1 MDFFDKNLHNSFY
14 PIDKNIHPK
23 SFFPDYKSSIL
34 RSPKK
39 KMVSID
45 TIISDLYGNVLDKN
59 DLGLLD
65 NDLTRNFNK
74 HNEPMGERIIVY
86 GKLLDENSKPIPNSL
101 IEIWQA
107 NSSGKYRHSRD
118 TYKAPLDP
126 NFGGWGRC
134 LTDENGNY
142 YFKTIKPG
150 AYPWPNGGNNW
161 RPAHIHFSIFGLS
174 FLQRLVTQ
182 MYFEGDPLIT
192 KCPIAQSINN
202 KKALES
208 LISKLDINKS
218 IHMDYIAY
226 KFNIILRGEKSIP
239 FEKSK

>member
-14 PIDKNIHPK
+14 SIDKNIHPK

-39 KMVSID
+39 NLVSID
-45 TIISDLYGNVLDKN
+45 TIISDIYGNVLDKN

-65 NDLTRNFNK
+65 NDLTKNFNK
-74 HNEPMGERIIVY
+74 HNEPIGERIVVY

-107 NSSGKYRHSRD
+107 NSGGKYRHSGD

-182 MYFEGDPLIT
+182 MYFEGDPLIA
-192 KCPIAQSINN
+192 KCPIAQSIND

-226 KFNIILRGEKSIP
+226 QFNITLRGDKSIP

>member
-39 KMVSID
+39 HLVSID
-45 TIISDLYGNVLDKN
+45 TIISDLYGNVLDKK

-65 NDLTRNFNK
+65 NDLTKNFNK
-74 HNEPMGERIIVY
+74 HNEPIGERILVY

-107 NSSGKYRHSRD
+107 NSGGKYRHSGD
-118 TYKAPLDP
+118 TYNAPLDP

-182 MYFEGDPLIT
+182 MYFEGDPLIA
-192 KCPIAQSINN
+192 KCPIAQSIND

-226 KFNIILRGEKSIP
+226 QFNITLRGVKSIP

>member
-39 KMVSID
+39 NLVSID
-45 TIISDLYGNVLDKN
+45 TIISDIYGNVLDKN

-74 HNEPMGERIIVY
+74 HNEPIGERIIVY

-107 NSSGKYRHSRD
+107 NSGGKYRHSGD

-182 MYFEGDPLIT
+182 MYFEGDPLIA
-192 KCPIAQSINN
+192 KCPIAQSIND

>member
-1 MDFFDKNLHNSFY
+1 MDFFDKNIHSSFN

-39 KMVSID
+39 NLVSID
-45 TIISDLYGNVLDKN
+45 TIISDLYGNVLDKS

-65 NDLTRNFNK
+65 NDLTKNFNK
-74 HNEPMGERIIVY
+74 HNEPIGERIVVY

-107 NSSGKYRHSRD
+107 NSGGKYRHSGD
-118 TYKAPLDP
+118 TYNAPLDP

-182 MYFEGDPLIT
+182 MYFEGDPLIA
-192 KCPIAQSINN
+192 KCPIAQSIND

-226 KFNIILRGEKSIP
+226 QFNITLRGDKSIP

>member
-14 PIDKNIHPK
+14 PIDKNIHPN

-39 KMVSID
+39 HLVSID
-45 TIISDLYGNVLDKN
+45 TIISDLYGNVLDKK

-65 NDLTRNFNK
+65 NDLTKNFNK
-74 HNEPMGERIIVY
+74 HNEPIGERILVY

-107 NSSGKYRHSRD
+107 NSGGKYRHSGD
-118 TYKAPLDP
+118 TYNAPLDP

-182 MYFEGDPLIT
+182 MYFEGDPLIA

-226 KFNIILRGEKSIP
+226 QFNITLRGNKSIP

>member
-1 MDFFDKNLHNSFY
+1 MDLIDKNFYNSLC

-23 SFFPDYKSSIL
+23 SFSPDYKSSIL

-39 KMVSID
+39 DLVSIN
-45 TIISDLYGNVLDKN
+45 TIISDLSGNVLDKN

-65 NDLTRNFNK
+65 NDLTRNYNR
-74 HNEPMGERIIVY
+74 HNEPIGERIIVY
-86 GKLLDENSKPIPNSL
+86 GKLLDENSKPIPSSL

-107 NSSGKYRHSRD
+107 NSSGKYRHSGD

-142 YFKTIKPG
+142 FFKTIKPG

-161 RPAHIHFSIFGLS
+161 RPSHIHFSIFGLS

-182 MYFEGDPLIT
+182 MYFEGDPLIA

-218 IHMDYIAY
+218 VHMDYIAY
-226 KFNIILRGEKSIP
+226 KFNIILRGDKSIP
-239 FEKSK
+239 FEKSE